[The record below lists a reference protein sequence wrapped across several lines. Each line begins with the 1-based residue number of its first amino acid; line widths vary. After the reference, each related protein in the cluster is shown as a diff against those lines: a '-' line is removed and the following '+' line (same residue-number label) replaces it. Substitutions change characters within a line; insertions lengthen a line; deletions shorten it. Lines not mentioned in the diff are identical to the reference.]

1 MKIFKRLIAF
11 FIVLLVLLFIGVWFY
26 LQYQKPSYEGVV
38 SHLELNEKVEVYFDA
53 YGIPHVYANN
63 LEDAY
68 KVLGYLH
75 AQDRLFQMD
84 LLRRAGGGRLSEIFG
99 PEVLEADKYFRTIG
113 ITQKAKK
120 DLVSI
125 EKKMANTEQEAI
137 IKSYLS
143 GINTYIK
150 EGVWPVEYTLLGVD
164 PEEFTMINLLE
175 TAGYMTNSFAFTL
188 RTEPVVDYVLRN
200 FPDSSYLKGM
210 DIIYD
215 PSHTSIPRYNN
226 ADSVVAELAIKVAN
240 VLDGLPLPVFQGSNS
255 WVLAPSR
262 SESGKVLFANDT
274 HIKFSQPAVWYES
287 HIEYPGF
294 SFYGNFFPGIPFAP
308 VGHNKNIA
316 WGLTMFE
323 NDDAD
328 LFYETIDSINNK
340 YLYDGVWYDIERV
353 DEVINI
359 KGQEPLIY
367 QVRSTQNGPIVT
379 DFLQGEFEKPISY
392 WWTYSHVDNTLMDAF
407 YGLNTAKNIVDAE
420 KAASLIYAPGL
431 NVNYG
436 DSEGNIAWWAAAKMI
451 KRPKGM
457 ESMLIHDGT
466 DPKQQLTEYWDF
478 SENPHSINPPWGY
491 IYSANNQPGI
501 MPDST
506 WYPGYYAPDNRAK
519 RITQLIDSK
528 KVWNAKEMKSIS
540 RDVTSVVERDVNASL
555 CLLVNN
561 SELDQSEQDALKWLN
576 EWSGSHYK
584 NDPRPILY
592 YRWLQILIEDVYKD
606 EFGETYFKTF
616 TMAHRL
622 KRSYPKVFT
631 DSKSLWWDNVNTKE
645 VEDASLL
652 STAAFKEAIERC
664 KTDWGSDYRN
674 WQWGQAHQLYF
685 VHPLGKVDA
694 LKNIFNV
701 GPFEA
706 PGGNETI
713 NNAGIYLAS
722 EEKVNVAQ
730 FGPQMRI
737 IIDFSD
743 IKHSL
748 SISPSG
754 QSGNF
759 MSDHYSDQA
768 QMFVDGKFRKQ
779 LMDKEIIMK
788 GKRLIFTSKN

>member
-1 MKIFKRLIAF
+1 MKFIKRLLGL
-11 FIVLLVLLFIGVWFY
+11 FIVLIILVGTGSWLY

-38 SHLELNEKVEVYFDA
+38 SHLDLIEKADVFFDT
-53 YGIPHVYANN
+53 YGIPHIYANN
-63 LEDAY
+63 VNDAY
-68 KVLGYLH
+68 KVLGYIH

-99 PEVLEADKYFRTIG
+99 PAVLEADKYFRTIG

-120 DLVSI
+120 DLVFI
-125 EKKMANTEQEAI
+125 KKRIKGSEQEAI

-143 GINTYIK
+143 GVNTYIN
-150 EGVWPVEYTLLGVD
+150 EGTWPIEYTLLGVE
-164 PEEFTMINLLE
+164 PEAFTMINLLE

-188 RTEPVVDYVLRN
+188 KTEPVVDYVLRN
-200 FPDSSYLKGM
+200 YPDSSYLKGM
-210 DIIYD
+210 DIIFD
-215 PSHTSIPRYNN
+215 PTHTSIPKYDK
-226 ADSVVAELAIKVAN
+226 ADSILAEIAIKVDE
-240 VLDGLPLPVFQGSNS
+240 LLEGLPLPVFQGSNS

-262 SESGKVLFANDT
+262 SESGKVLFTNDT
-274 HIKFSQPAVWYES
+274 HIKFSQPAAWYES

-328 LFYETIDSINNK
+328 LYYETIDSTTNK
-340 YLYDGVWYDIERV
+340 YLYDGKWYDL
-353 DEVINI
+353 EVVTEHI
-359 KGQEPLIY
+359 KVKGEETVIY
-367 QVRSTQNGPIVT
+367 PVRNTQNGPIIN
-379 DFLQGEFEKPISY
+379 DFIKGDFEKSVSY
-392 WWTYSHVDNTLMDAF
+392 WWTYSHVDNTLIDAF
-407 YGLNTAKNIVDAE
+407 YGLNTAADLEEAE

-436 DSEGNIAWWAAAKMI
+436 DADGNIAWWAAAKMV

-466 DPKQQLTEYWDF
+466 DPAQKLTEFWNF
-478 SENPHSINPPWGY
+478 SDNPHSVNPPWGY
-491 IYSANNQPGI
+491 IYSANNQPGM

-528 KVWNAKEMKSIS
+528 KVWNAEEMKSIS
-540 RDVTSVVERDVNASL
+540 TDVTSVVEREVNTSI
-555 CLLVNN
+555 CLMVNN
-561 SELDQSEQDALKWLN
+561 AELDQNEQEILKWLK
-576 EWSGSHYK
+576 EWSGSHNK
-584 NDPRPILY
+584 NDPQPILY
-592 YRWLQILIEDVYKD
+592 YRWLQLLLEDVYKD
-606 EFGETYFKTF
+606 EFGDLHYKTF

-622 KRSYPKVFT
+622 KRSYPMVFT
-631 DSKSLWWDNVNTKE
+631 DSESLWWDNVNTEE
-645 VEDASLL
+645 VDGASFICT
-652 STAAFKEAIERC
+652 SSFKEAIKRC
-664 KTDWGSDYRN
+664 KTDWGNDYEN
-674 WQWGQAHQLYF
+674 WNWGKAHQLYF
-685 VHPLGKVDA
+685 EHPLGKVDA
-694 LKNIFNV
+694 LKSLFNV

-722 EEKVNVAQ
+722 EEKVNIAQ

-737 IIDFSD
+737 ILDFAD
-743 IKHSL
+743 IEH
-748 SISPSG
+748 SISINPTG

-759 MSDHYSDQA
+759 MSDHYDDQA

-779 LMDKEIIMK
+779 LMDREIIMK
-788 GKRLIFTSKN
+788 GRRLIFTTK